1 MPRMN
6 AATQNTIPHPFQ
18 ATEGSDS
25 RRDNIGQRAEGAEAG
40 SATVSNRCIGQPG
53 PGREC
58 GWLLIPCSNRGKTDG
73 AGIYIL
79 ILGFGRNPDRATVC

>member
-6 AATQNTIPHPFQ
+6 ATTQNTIPHPFQ

-40 SATVSNRCIGQPG
+40 SATVSGRWVGRPG

-58 GWLLIPCSNRGKTDG
+58 GWLLIPCSSRGRTDV
-73 AGIYIL
+73 AAIYIL
-79 ILGFGRNPDRATVC
+79 IRDVGGNPDRATVC